1 MDSRVA
7 SFAVPGS
14 RAAAASD
21 PKQWIPESAQGA
33 TLRIAGGSELIDFAS
48 GGFRHSDPRL
58 RARVEEQLRRLPL
71 SGRVFFSR
79 PLAELCRTLA
89 DLAPGDLEVSF
100 PCNSG
105 AEAIEGALKLAKGY
119 AGSSRSHFVATHSA
133 WHGATTAALGVCGI
147 DAVREAMGVSPVH
160 ARFVPYGDVEA
171 LRAAVDRGTIA
182 VLIEAIAT
190 SPGVQVPP
198 RGYLSAVRDACRA
211 SGALLIV
218 DELVTGVGVTGRLFA
233 VDEEEVAP
241 DILVL
246 GGVLGGAMLPMA
258 LYIASRRVNDAVYRR
273 SDPVLHGTTTGG
285 NPAACVAALAT
296 LERVREER
304 LVDGA
309 AESGRTYGTSTALL
323 SARLAGDS

>member
-1 MDSRVA
+1 M
-7 SFAVPGS
+7 
-14 RAAAASD
+14 
-21 PKQWIPESAQGA
+21 
-33 TLRIAGGSELIDFAS
+33 
-48 GGFRHSDPRL
+48 
-58 RARVEEQLRRLPL
+58 
-71 SGRVFFSR
+71 
-79 PLAELCRTLA
+79 
-89 DLAPGDLEVSF
+89 
-100 PCNSG
+100 
-105 AEAIEGALKLAKGY
+105 
-119 AGSSRSHFVATHSA
+119 
-133 WHGATTAALGVCGI
+133 
-147 DAVREAMGVSPVH
+147 
-160 ARFVPYGDVEA
+160 
-171 LRAAVDRGTIA
+171 
-182 VLIEAIAT
+182 
-190 SPGVQVPP
+190 PP

-258 LYIASRRVNDAVYRR
+258 LYVASRRVNDAVYRR

-309 AESGRTYGTSTALL
+309 AESGRTIAAALEEL
-323 SARLAGDS
+323 RAEFPELAVAGRGLLAAVRAPSARQALAIRSAGLEAGVLLRIDGGAAGEAWIGIRPPLGIRSDELALGLRATQTAFRRGLGAAGVAA